1 MSKQGPI
8 RTVVIVG
15 GGTAGWMT
23 AAALSWAF
31 RGPTTIRLI
40 ESLEIGTVGVG
51 EATIPHIHSFNDR
64 LGLDEREFMVRTQAT
79 FKLGIEFRNWGRIG
93 DAYIHPFGAY
103 GSPIGGI
110 DFHHYWL
117 KQRLAGDA
125 TPLSDYSLPIVA
137 AYLNRFAPPA
147 RDHHSLLSTFSY
159 AYQFDAGLYAAFLR
173 TYAEQRGVVRTEGK
187 IVDVRVSPEGGTIES
202 VKLGDGQVIEGD
214 LFIDASGFRG
224 LLIEQALHAGYE
236 DWRHW
241 LPCDSAVAVPC
252 ETAGPWIPYTRAIAD
267 EYGWRWRIP
276 LQHRVGNG
284 YVFCSRYIDANAAT
298 EALMSKLEGPHLAEP
313 RVLRFV
319 TGKRRKQWLG
329 NCVAI
334 GLASGFLEPL
344 ESTSIHLIQQA
355 ITYLIELFPDR
366 GFDPADATEFNRVMD
381 LEYERVRDF
390 LILHYNATERT
401 DTAFWDYCRTMSVPE
416 SLTYKME
423 LFRERGTLASYR
435 EGCFLDPSWI
445 AVFVGQR
452 VVPHRYDP
460 FADAVPN
467 DRLADHLQTLR
478 RAVLETARSLPDHR
492 QFITNN
498 CLAPPMPPAV
508 RASSGAR

>member
-1 MSKQGPI
+1 MSKYGPI

-31 RGPTTIRLI
+31 RSRVTVRLV

-51 EATIPHIHSFNDR
+51 EATIPHIRSFNQR
-64 LGLDEREFMVRTQAT
+64 LGIDEREFMARTQAT
-79 FKLGIEFRNWGRIG
+79 FKLGIEFCNWGRIG

-103 GSPIGGI
+103 GSPIGGV

-117 KQRLAGDA
+117 KQRWAGDA
-125 TPLSDYSLPIVA
+125 TSISDYSLPIIA
-137 AYLNRFAPPA
+137 AYLNRFNLPA
-147 RDHHSLLSTFSY
+147 TDRRSLLATFSY

-173 TYAEQRGVVRTEGK
+173 HYAEQRGTVRIEGK
-187 IVDVRVSPEGGTIES
+187 IVDVSVSPEGGTIQT
-202 VKLGDGQVIEGD
+202 VTLRDGQVIEGD
-214 LFIDASGFRG
+214 LFIDCSGFRG

-236 DWRHW
+236 DWSHW
-241 LPCDSAVAVPC
+241 LPCDSAVAAPC
-252 ETAGPWIPYTRAIAD
+252 QTAKPWTPYTRATAD

-284 YVFCSRYIDANAAT
+284 YVFCSRYIDAGTAT
-298 EALMSKLEGPHLAEP
+298 EVLMRNLEGPQLAEA
-313 RVLRFV
+313 RLLRFV

-355 ITYLIELFPDR
+355 ITNLIELFPDR
-366 GFDPADATEFNRVMD
+366 RFDPADATEFNRVMD

-390 LILHYNATERT
+390 LILHYNATERA
-401 DTAFWDYCRTMSVPE
+401 DTAFWDYCRTMQLPE
-416 SLTYKME
+416 SLAHRME
-423 LFRERGTLASYR
+423 LFRERGTLVTYR

-445 AVFVGQR
+445 AVSLGQR
-452 VVPHRYDP
+452 MVPRHYDP
-460 FADAVPN
+460 LADAVPSE
-467 DRLADHLQTLR
+467 RLAAHLHALR
-478 RAVLETARSLPDHR
+478 RAVLDAARSMPDHQ
-492 QFITNN
+492 QFIGQY
-498 CLAPPMPPAV
+498 CLAPPAPLAV
-508 RASSGAR
+508 RSSSRA

>member
-1 MSKQGPI
+1 
-8 RTVVIVG
+8 
-15 GGTAGWMT
+15 MT

-31 RGPTTIRLI
+31 HGRMAVRLI
-40 ESLEIGTVGVG
+40 ESLEIGTIGVG
-51 EATIPHIHSFNDR
+51 EATIPHIRSFNQR
-64 LGLDEREFMVRTQAT
+64 LGIDEREFMAHTQAT

-93 DAYIHPFGAY
+93 DGYIHPFGAY
-103 GSPIGGI
+103 GAPIGGV

-125 TPLSDYSLPIVA
+125 TPISDYSLPVVA
-137 AYLNRFAPPA
+137 AYLNRYSRPMAD
-147 RDHHSLLSTFSY
+147 RRSLLSTFSY

-173 TYAEQRGVVRTEGK
+173 HYAEQRGTVRTEGR
-187 IVDVRVSPEGGTIES
+187 IVDVRLSSEGGTIQTVTLS
-202 VKLGDGQVIEGD
+202 DGQVIEGD
-214 LFIDASGFRG
+214 LFIDCSGFRG

-236 DWRHW
+236 DWTQW

-252 ETAGPWIPYTRAIAD
+252 ETGGPWTPYTRATAD

-284 YVFCSRYIDANAAT
+284 YVFCSRYIDAGTAT
-298 EALMSKLEGPHLAEP
+298 EVLMRNLEGAPLAEA

-319 TGKRRKQWLG
+319 TGKRRKQWVA

-334 GLASGFLEPL
+334 GLSSGFLEPL

-355 ITYLIELFPDR
+355 ITNLIELLPDR
-366 GFDPADATEFNRVMD
+366 RFDPADATEFNRLMD
-381 LEYERVRDF
+381 LEYQRVRDF

-401 DTAFWDYCRTMSVPE
+401 DTAFWDYCRTMQLPE
-416 SLTYKME
+416 SLVHRME
-423 LFRERGTLASYR
+423 LFRARGTLVTCR

-452 VVPHRYDP
+452 VVPRRYDP
-460 FADAVPN
+460 LADAVPN
-467 DRLADHLQTLR
+467 DWLAVHLQTLR
-478 RAVLETARSLPDHR
+478 RAVLQTARSMPDHQ
-492 QFITNN
+492 QFIGQY
-498 CLAPPMPPAV
+498 CPSPSPLAMRDA
-508 RASSGAR
+508 SGA

>member
-1 MSKQGPI
+1 MTRNGPI
-8 RTVVIVG
+8 RTVVIAG

-31 RGPTTIRLI
+31 RGRTAIRLI

-51 EATIPHIHSFNDR
+51 EATIPHIRSFNQR
-64 LGLDEREFMVRTQAT
+64 LGIDEREFMASTQAT
-79 FKLGIEFRNWGRIG
+79 FKLGIEFRNWARIG
-93 DAYIHPFGAY
+93 DAYIHPFGAH
-103 GSPIGGI
+103 GSPIGGV

-125 TPLSDYSLPIVA
+125 TSLSDYSLPIIA
-137 AYLNRFAPPA
+137 AYLNRFSLPSAE
-147 RDHHSLLSTFSY
+147 RRSLLSTFSY

-173 TYAEQRGVVRTEGK
+173 RYAEQRGTVRTEGK
-187 IVDVRVSPEGGTIES
+187 IVDVRVSPEGGTIQA
-202 VKLGDGQVIEGD
+202 VTLADGQVIEGD
-214 LFIDASGFRG
+214 LFIDCSGFRG

-236 DWRHW
+236 DWTHW

-252 ETAGPWIPYTRAIAD
+252 EAAVPWTPYTRATAD

-284 YVFCSRYIDANAAT
+284 YVFCSRYIDADAAS
-298 EALMSKLEGPHLAEP
+298 EVLMRNLEGAPLAEG
-313 RVLRFV
+313 RLLRFV
-319 TGKRRKQWLG
+319 TGKRRKQWIG

-355 ITYLIELFPDR
+355 ITNLLELFPER
-366 GFDPADATEFNRVMD
+366 RFDPADAMEFNRIMD

-401 DTAFWDYCRTMSVPE
+401 DTEFWDYCRTMQLPD
-416 SLTYKME
+416 SLAHRME
-423 LFRERGTLASYR
+423 LFRARGTLASYR

-445 AVFVGQR
+445 AVYVGQR
-452 VVPHRYDP
+452 VLPRRYDP
-460 FADAVPN
+460 LADAVPN
-467 DRLADHLQTLR
+467 DRLATHLQTLR
-478 RAVLETARSLPDHR
+478 RAVLHTARSMPDHQ
-492 QFITNN
+492 QFIGRY
-498 CLAPPMPPAV
+498 CPAPSPPVMA
-508 RASSGAR
+508 RSSEGA

>member
-1 MSKQGPI
+1 MSKYGPI

-31 RGPTTIRLI
+31 RGRVALRLI

-51 EATIPHIHSFNDR
+51 EATIPHIRSFNQR
-64 LGLDEREFMVRTQAT
+64 LGIDEREFMALTQAT

-103 GSPIGGI
+103 GSPIRGV

-117 KQRLAGDA
+117 KQRLSGDA
-125 TPLSDYSLPIVA
+125 TSIGDYSLPIVA
-137 AYLNRFAPPA
+137 AYLNRFSPPTSD
-147 RDHHSLLSTFSY
+147 RRSLLGTFSY
-159 AYQFDAGLYAAFLR
+159 AYQFDAGLYATFLR
-173 TYAEQRGVVRTEGK
+173 RYAEQRGTVRTEGK
-187 IVDVRVSPEGGTIES
+187 IVDVRVSSEGGTIQT
-202 VKLGDGQVIEGD
+202 VTLADGQVIEGD
-214 LFIDASGFRG
+214 LFIDCSGFRG

-236 DWRHW
+236 DWTHW

-252 ETAGPWIPYTRAIAD
+252 EMAGPWTPYTRATAD

-284 YVFCSRYIDANAAT
+284 YVFCSRYLDAGTAT
-298 EALMSKLEGPHLAEP
+298 EVLMRNLEGSPLAQV
-313 RVLRFV
+313 RLLRFL

-334 GLASGFLEPL
+334 GLSSGFLEPL

-355 ITYLIELFPDR
+355 ITNLIELFPDR
-366 GFDPADATEFNRVMD
+366 RLDPADALEFNRVMD

-390 LILHYNATERT
+390 LILHYNATQRT
-401 DTAFWDYCRTMSVPE
+401 DTAFWDYCRTLQLPE
-416 SLTYKME
+416 SLAHRIE
-423 LFRERGTLASYR
+423 LFRTRGALVTYR

-445 AVFVGQR
+445 AVYIGQG
-452 VVPHRYDP
+452 VVPRRYDP
-460 FADAVPN
+460 LADAVPT
-467 DRLADHLQTLR
+467 DQLAVHLRTLR
-478 RAVLETARSLPDHR
+478 RAVLQTAHSMPDHR
-492 QFITNN
+492 QFIGRYCPATS
-498 CLAPPMPPAV
+498 MPLAV
-508 RASSGAR
+508 RSSSGV